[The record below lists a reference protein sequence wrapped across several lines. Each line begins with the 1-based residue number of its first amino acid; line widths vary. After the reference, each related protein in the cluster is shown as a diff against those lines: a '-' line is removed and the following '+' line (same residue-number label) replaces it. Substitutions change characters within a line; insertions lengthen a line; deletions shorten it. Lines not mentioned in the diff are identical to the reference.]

1 MLENNIVTS
10 SYNNVTFSNKH
21 FIFALKVY
29 ITEYHLELMTI
40 FIHTLINSAVL
51 PLTCLCFIHHGA

>member
-1 MLENNIVTS
+1 MLENNIVTL

-21 FIFALKVY
+21 FISALKVY

-40 FIHTLINSAVL
+40 LIHTLINSAVL
-51 PLTCLCFIHHGA
+51 VRYR